1 MDRRT
6 EKTTATMITYI
17 ERFKQ
22 AEEDGKMELHH
33 AIVGESETAREVD
46 RLMENLVRAAERVID
61 IATDVKKK
69 AEKYDTLENE
79 WHGLNSLGE
88 LQGRGLELDILC
100 AQAESTIKSLANMR
114 YVTKHIE
121 KLSS

>member
-1 MDRRT
+1 MRNIGNTTGNTLRVSDLRR
-6 EKTTATMITYI
+6 
-17 ERFKQ
+17 
-22 AEEDGKMELHH
+22 ELP
-33 AIVGESETAREVD
+33 A
-46 RLMENLVRAAERVID
+46 
-61 IATDVKKK
+61 VKKK

>member
-6 EKTTATMITYI
+6 KKATDTMMNYI
-17 ERFKQ
+17 DRIKN
-22 AEEDGKMELHH
+22 AEVDGKMGLHH
-33 AIVGESETAREVD
+33 ALIGESETAREVE
-46 RLMENLVRAAERVID
+46 RLMEELVRAAERVID

-69 AEKYDTLENE
+69 AEKYNTLESE

-88 LQGRGLELDILC
+88 LQGRGQDMDRLCSQVDI
-100 AQAESTIKSLANMR
+100 AIKSLASMR

-121 KLSS
+121 ELS

>member
-6 EKTTATMITYI
+6 EKTTATMMNYI
-17 ERFKQ
+17 ERFKK
-22 AEEDGKMELHH
+22 AEADGKMELHH
-33 AIVGESETAREVD
+33 ALVGESETAHEVE
-46 RLMENLVRAAERVID
+46 RIMENLARAAERVID

-69 AEKYDTLENE
+69 AENYDTLASE

-88 LQGRGLELDILC
+88 LQSRGLELDMLC
-100 AQAESTIKSLANMR
+100 AQADSTIKSLANMR

-121 KLSS
+121 KISQ